1 METKT
6 DIDEAVLT
14 KAMLE
19 QELDKRILL
28 AVGKAL
34 NGVEPYWGDGEATLD
49 DAEHFL
55 RTQMGMWLHD
65 ELERRV
71 HVHIQY

>member
-1 METKT
+1 METKI
-6 DIDEAVLT
+6 DLDEAVLT

-19 QELDKRILL
+19 QELDKRILV

-55 RTQMGMWLHD
+55 RTQLGRWLHD
-65 ELERRV
+65 ELEHRV
-71 HVHIQY
+71 HVHIQH